1 MSKPRLTGMKVN
13 PDDIEFESMIFYITW
28 FEQLEELQ
36 KSMGDEI
43 FIRGIKQLC
52 RYAFHGEIPD
62 NSDNPVLKMF
72 FNMARAS
79 IDANIKLRIAGRKGN
94 ETMRNKATSSN
105 NEKPKRGRK
114 KKEDSE
120 PEVKEKRPLTP
131 KEIAEAKG
139 YEDVDEDG
147 FYPATPHNVAISKA
161 EYEEYVQEQK
171 ENGTS

>member
-28 FEQLEELQ
+28 YEQLKECGDDFFLKAVKELCEY
-36 KSMGDEI
+36 S
-43 FIRGIKQLC
+43 
-52 RYAFHGEIPD
+52 FHGVIPD
-62 NSDNPVLKMF
+62 NSNDPLMNMF
-72 FNMARAS
+72 FNMAKGS
-79 IDANIKLRIAGRKGN
+79 IDANIKLRIAGKKGG
-94 ETMRNKATSSN
+94 ETRRNNKASEEEPK
-105 NEKPKRGRK
+105 EKKPRGRK

-120 PEVKEKRPLTP
+120 PEVKEERPLTP
-131 KEIAEAKG
+131 REIAIAKG